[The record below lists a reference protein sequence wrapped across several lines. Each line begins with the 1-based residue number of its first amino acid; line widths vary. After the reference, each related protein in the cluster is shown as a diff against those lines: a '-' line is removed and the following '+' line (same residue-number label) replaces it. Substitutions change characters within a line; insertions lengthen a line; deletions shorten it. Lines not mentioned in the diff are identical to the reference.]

1 MFSLGRTSRL
11 EGAQVETRMLHEHRK
26 VMNVNM
32 VQLVP
37 CFQLHIIH
45 KYHRRNGFDFS
56 EAMPHAKV

>member
-1 MFSLGRTSRL
+1 
-11 EGAQVETRMLHEHRK
+11 MLHEHRK